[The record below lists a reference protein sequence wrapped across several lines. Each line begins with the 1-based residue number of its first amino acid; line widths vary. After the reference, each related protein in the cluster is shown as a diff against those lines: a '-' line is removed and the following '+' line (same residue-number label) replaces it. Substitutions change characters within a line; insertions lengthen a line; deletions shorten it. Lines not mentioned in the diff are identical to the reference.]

1 MSGGVGGAIFFNTK
15 FLKLLILVKKNAY
28 NLLNIIEVRGGGMA
42 PLGKYIARSQI
53 QANYSHMGNNLLP
66 FCVLACSYKGKLMV
80 QSQYKYTTK
89 VCNLV
94 ISSSFH
100 IWSHSLV

>member
-1 MSGGVGGAIFFNTK
+1 MGGWGEQFFLDAK
-15 FLKLLILVKKNAY
+15 FLKLLILIKKNAY
-28 NLLNIIEVRGGGMA
+28 NLLKIIVGGGGCMA